1 LKTETADERALKLID
16 AFLKLPGD
24 GFKAAEK
31 LWTELT
37 KSIQELEVAVKGD
50 PERSNLLR
58 KTVVRLKASA
68 SKLARSASVISGP
81 LREDWKRFAEN
92 DLEALK
98 DELLALQEFI
108 SAEREFL
115 GRALRRVALWELG
128 LADPERLFKE
138 LHQAGA
144 ISERTWV
151 LIMTHPKSLREVKD
165 REVSDRLRKIAQLLF
180 ELQEVR
186 SDG

>member
-16 AFLKLPGD
+16 AFLRLPSD
-24 GFKAAEK
+24 GFKTAEK
-31 LWTELT
+31 LWAELAGP
-37 KSIQELEVAVKGD
+37 IQELGVAVKGD
-50 PERSNLLR
+50 PQRSDRLR
-58 KTVVRLKASA
+58 KAVTRLKTSA
-68 SKLARSASVISGP
+68 SKLARSASALSGP

-98 DELLALQEFI
+98 DELLAFQEFI
-108 SAEREFL
+108 LAEREFL
-115 GRALRRVALWELG
+115 SRALRRVALWELG

-151 LIMTHPKSLREVKD
+151 LIMTHPKSLQEVKNG
-165 REVSDRLRKIAQLLF
+165 EVSDRLRKIAQLLF
-180 ELQEVR
+180 ELQDVR